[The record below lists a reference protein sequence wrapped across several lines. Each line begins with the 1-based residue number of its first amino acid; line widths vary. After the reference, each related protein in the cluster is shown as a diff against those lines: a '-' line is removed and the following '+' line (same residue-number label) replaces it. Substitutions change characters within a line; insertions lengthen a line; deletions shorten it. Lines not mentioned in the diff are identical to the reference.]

1 MNDFAI
7 TADPGPFVLEEGR
20 AELKLTVNVANMTA
34 NGLRV
39 RVVPKALGGTQLS
52 WLSVNEP
59 LERDFAV
66 QESHQFLVSI
76 RASAGVAAGTYRFRL
91 DAVSVAKP
99 NTIFTV
105 GPEILFEVKPNTP
118 LPKPKPFNWFWVVVG
133 AAVVIAGICVWL
145 LWPKGIIVPDVTG
158 QTLESANKA
167 LTNLQLI
174 VDKTYQTTGTNAPNT
189 VIDQDPHGG
198 TRAKTNT
205 TVILIIKQPPAPI
218 KVEPIKGGPG
228 PVVAPPILHKPG
240 VMVPR

>member
-7 TADPGPFVLEEGR
+7 TADPGPFALEEGR

-34 NGLRV
+34 NRLRV

-52 WLSVNEP
+52 WLSINEP

-76 RASAGVAAGTYRFRL
+76 RTPTGVAAGSYCFRL
-91 DAVSVAKP
+91 DAVSVDKP

-105 GPEILFEVKPNTP
+105 GPEILFELKHNTP
-118 LPKPKPFNWFWVVVG
+118 PPPPKPFNWFWVLAG
-133 AAVVIAGICVWL
+133 AAVVIAGIGVWL
-145 LWPKGIIVPDVTG
+145 LWPKGIIVPDVTK
-158 QTLESANKA
+158 QTLESAKNT
-167 LTNLQLI
+167 LTNLQFN
-174 VDKTYQTTGTNAPNT
+174 VDVTYQTTGTNAPNT

-205 TVILIIKQPPAPI
+205 TVILIIKQPP
-218 KVEPIKGGPG
+218 EPIKSGPG
-228 PVVAPPILHKPG
+228 PVLVPPIRKPG